1 MPGWVIQIGQAHQNI
16 EAQEEIAMPRRLR
29 TNPPTHAALLV
40 SVVLWLLGVADLL
53 LGAVSLPYNLG
64 LWALILAGFI
74 MILASI
80 VYGL

>member
-1 MPGWVIQIGQAHQNI
+1 MPRS
-16 EAQEEIAMPRRLR
+16 RRLR
-29 TNPPTHAALLV
+29 TNPPTQAALLI
-40 SVVLWLLGVADLL
+40 SVILWLIGVADLL
-53 LGAVSLPYNLG
+53 VGAVNLPYNLG